1 MMKPGTAVIR
11 AAVAASVAACLL
23 APVPVASGS
32 VSSLWDN
39 CTMVHTKYPHG
50 VGRARAHDRTRSGS
64 NPVTNFTRS
73 TRLYNLAMRTNSDLD
88 RDRDGVACEA
98 H

>member
-1 MMKPGTAVIR
+1 MKLGIPAIR
-11 AAVAASVAACLL
+11 AAVAAATAACVL
-23 APVPVASGS
+23 APLPAASAG
-32 VSSLWDN
+32 VSSLWNN

-50 VGRARAHDRTRSGS
+50 IGRAGAHDRTRSGT
-64 NPVTNFTRS
+64 NPVTNFKRS
-73 TRLYNLAMRTNSDLD
+73 TRLYNLATRFNSDLD